1 MPAALIVGASRGIGL
16 EFVRQYRAEGW
27 NVTATHRDPAAGERL
42 RALGATPIQVDVRED
57 AQLAR
62 LGRTAAAAAPDL
74 ALVNAGVYGSRTTSL
89 ASVPQGDEFDSVMRT
104 NVLAPMR
111 LVAALAAPLAARGAT
126 LGFMSSRM
134 GSIAETSAFNG
145 ALYRVSKTALNMV
158 ARLAHNEYGTK
169 GLRVLSFHPGWVRT
183 DMGGANADVE
193 VRDSVAGLR
202 AVIADPLRYP
212 GGGFFDYR
220 GAAIAW

>member
-1 MPAALIVGASRGIGL
+1 MPSALIVGASRGIGL

-27 NVTATHRDPAAGERL
+27 AVTATHRDAAGADRL
-42 RALGATPIQVDVRED
+42 RALGATPVQLDVRDD

-62 LGRTAAAAAPDL
+62 LGRAVATSALDL
-74 ALVNAGVYGSRTTSL
+74 ALVNAGVYGSPTTSL
-89 ASVPQGDEFDSVMRT
+89 ADAPQGDEFDSVMRT

-111 LVAALAAPLAARGAT
+111 LVAMLAARLAARGAT

-145 ALYRVSKTALNMV
+145 ALYRASKSALNMV
-158 ARLAHNEYGTK
+158 ARLAHNEYGAK

-183 DMGGANADVE
+183 DMGGANADVD

-202 AVIADPLRYP
+202 EVIADAAKYR

-220 GAAIAW
+220 GTTVAW